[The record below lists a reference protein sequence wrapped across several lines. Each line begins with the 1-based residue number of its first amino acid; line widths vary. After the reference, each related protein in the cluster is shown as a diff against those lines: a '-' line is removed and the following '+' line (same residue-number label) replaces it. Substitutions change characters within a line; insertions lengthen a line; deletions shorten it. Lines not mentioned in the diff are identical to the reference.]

1 VLHSMTG
8 FGAARHVGP
17 GYTVA
22 VELRSVNN
30 RHLKLQ
36 VRGTEPYTTYEAE
49 FDKLLRPSIRRGT
62 VQLQVFVERTSAA
75 NLPAINVALL
85 RAYKQQVI
93 EACDGLDSYAVN
105 SVLSSLLTL
114 PGLVPEGR
122 TTNAMP
128 DDEWPGVQQAV
139 TEAAAQLLASRQTE
153 GQAMVTDLLTLHE
166 AIRTELASAIE
177 LLPRVM
183 NGYRARMLER
193 LKLVVAEAGVTMEAA
208 HLTRELAAHADR
220 IDVSEEGTR
229 VQAHL
234 EQFTDL
240 VNNGHADGAGRRL
253 EFLVQ
258 EIGREVNTLGSK
270 SADASM
276 SRHVLEMKANLEKIR
291 ELIQNVE

>member
-1 VLHSMTG
+1 MTG
-8 FGAARHVGP
+8 FGAARYTGP

-36 VRGTEPYTTYEAE
+36 IRGTEPYTTYEAE
-49 FDKLLRPSIRRGT
+49 FDKLLRPLIRRGT
-62 VQLQVFVERTSAA
+62 VQVQVFVERSSVA
-75 NLPAINVALL
+75 NLPALNVTVL

-93 EACDGLDSYAVN
+93 EACDGLESSAVN
-105 SVLSSLLTL
+105 AVLSGLLTL

-122 TTNAMP
+122 TSNTVP

-153 GQAMVTDLLTLHE
+153 GQAMANELLALHKNLQ
-166 AIRTELASAIE
+166 TELAGAME
-177 LLPRVM
+177 HVPRVM
-183 NGYRARMLER
+183 VGYRARMLER
-193 LKLVVAEAGVTMEAA
+193 LNLVIAEAGVALEAE
-208 HLTRELAAHADR
+208 HLTRELAIHADR
-220 IDVSEEGTR
+220 IDVSEEVTR
-229 VQAHL
+229 LQAHL
-234 EQFTDL
+234 DQYADL

-258 EIGREVNTLGSK
+258 EIGREVNTMGSK
-270 SADASM
+270 SADAM
-276 SRHVLEMKANLEKIR
+276 VSRHVLEMKANIEKIR

>member
-1 VLHSMTG
+1 MTG

-49 FDKLLRPSIRRGT
+49 FEKLLKPTIRRGT
-62 VQLQVFVERTSAA
+62 VQLQVFVERTSVA
-75 NLPAINVALL
+75 NLPAINVPLL

-93 EACDGLDSYAVN
+93 EACDGLDSSAVN
-105 SVLSSLLTL
+105 AVLSSLLTL

-122 TTNAMP
+122 TTNAVS

-139 TEAAAQLLASRQTE
+139 MEATSHLLASRQTE
-153 GQAMVTDLLTLHE
+153 GQTMVTELLNLHR
-166 AIRTELASAIE
+166 AIRTELAAAIE
-177 LLPRVM
+177 FLPRVM

-193 LKLVVAEAGVTMEAA
+193 LNLVIAEAGVTIEAT

-220 IDVSEEGTR
+220 IDVSEEVTR
-229 VQAHL
+229 LQAHL
-234 EQFTDL
+234 EQYTDL

-258 EIGREVNTLGSK
+258 EIGREVNTMGSK

>member
-1 VLHSMTG
+1 MTG

-49 FDKLLRPSIRRGT
+49 FEKLLKPTIRRGT
-62 VQLQVFVERTSAA
+62 VQLQVFVERTSVA
-75 NLPAINVALL
+75 NLPAINVPLL

-93 EACDGLDSYAVN
+93 EACDGLDSSAVN
-105 SVLSSLLTL
+105 AVLSSLLTL

-122 TTNAMP
+122 TTNAVS

-139 TEAAAQLLASRQTE
+139 MEATSHLLASRQTE
-153 GQAMVTDLLTLHE
+153 GQTMVTELLNLHR
-166 AIRTELASAIE
+166 AIRTELAAAIE
-177 LLPRVM
+177 FLPRVM

-193 LKLVVAEAGVTMEAA
+193 LNLVIAESGVTIEAA

-220 IDVSEEGTR
+220 IDVSEEVTR
-229 VQAHL
+229 LQAHL
-234 EQFTDL
+234 EQYTDL

-258 EIGREVNTLGSK
+258 EIGREVNTMGSK